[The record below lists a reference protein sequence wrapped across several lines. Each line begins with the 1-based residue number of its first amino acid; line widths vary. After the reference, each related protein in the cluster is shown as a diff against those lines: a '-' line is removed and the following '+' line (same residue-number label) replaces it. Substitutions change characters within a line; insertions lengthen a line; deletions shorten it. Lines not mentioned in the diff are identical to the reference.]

1 MATSGTFLDG
11 RGAHG
16 DGARHTY
23 PGGMARSPLTLAASV
38 TSALPRVAVVGVAP
52 LTEGVSGR
60 YDSAIATLDDDRRV
74 VVRVPVNDEA
84 QDDLLAE
91 ARALISLTAGVR
103 GVLPFGAPD
112 VLGQTSVDG
121 RAALVQ
127 SLLPGYRVDAA
138 HVPSGRGI
146 ATALAAAIAAVHD
159 LPVTVIRDAGLPML
173 TSGQVRDEAERLL
186 DRAEATGLLPFGLLR
201 RWSTALGSDPLWRF
215 ETTVVLGGVDPASF
229 VFEDDADGAP
239 VVTGLLSW
247 GGLGV
252 GDPAIDL
259 RWTASAP
266 AAQAD
271 VLDEYARRSH
281 RAPDS
286 LLSERARL
294 HAELE
299 FAKWLVHGHESG
311 DRTVV
316 GDAVAL
322 LESLDASVRD
332 EPVRACDD
340 VTLDEALAAT
350 QRVPAGAGDAADTSM
365 QTDSF
370 DPDTLAAF
378 LADEN
383 EAGSAET
390 SHLETIPIELS
401 EWSAA
406 PAATGRVPV
415 HTADVP
421 VTAPAAR
428 EDDLAPAEDGAP
440 VSADDIDR
448 DTAARNALRRWTGTA

>member
-316 GDAVAL
+316 GDAVAGPL
-322 LESLDASVRD
+322 PADDLRPWSPPGADLEV
-332 EPVRACDD
+332 
-340 VTLDEALAAT
+340 ALAPGPRAHLV
-350 QRVPAGAGDAADTSM
+350 R
-365 QTDSF
+365 
-370 DPDTLAAF
+370 TLAPLFDAVW
-378 LADEN
+378 
-383 EAGSAET
+383 T
-390 SHLETIPIELS
+390 
-401 EWSAA
+401 
-406 PAATGRVPV
+406 
-415 HTADVP
+415 
-421 VTAPAAR
+421 
-428 EDDLAPAEDGAP
+428 
-440 VSADDIDR
+440 VSAQADRVGIRLDGPGLERTDTAEIPSEGMLPGAIQVPPDGRPVILGPDGPGTGGYPVVAFVTDADR
-448 DTAARNALRRWTGTA
+448 DALGQARPGTRIRFRHARTVP

>member
-201 RWSTALGSDPLWRF
+201 RWSTALASRF
-215 ETTVVLGGVDPASF
+215 
-229 VFEDDADGAP
+229 GA
-239 VVTGLLSW
+239 
-247 GGLGV
+247 
-252 GDPAIDL
+252 
-259 RWTASAP
+259 
-266 AAQAD
+266 
-271 VLDEYARRSH
+271 
-281 RAPDS
+281 
-286 LLSERARL
+286 
-294 HAELE
+294 
-299 FAKWLVHGHESG
+299 
-311 DRTVV
+311 
-316 GDAVAL
+316 
-322 LESLDASVRD
+322 
-332 EPVRACDD
+332 
-340 VTLDEALAAT
+340 
-350 QRVPAGAGDAADTSM
+350 VPS
-365 QTDSF
+365 
-370 DPDTLAAF
+370 PDTLEGFRIDTVARGVAYNSQLTPCWDGMQEVLAPELTFIESSTNVDYQVYRQAARAT
-378 LADEN
+378 LDSPEGKAALQKRTTCMENEGVVVDPETSMPSSDYGTGERADETMVRVAVVAAQCSEQTGAIQELYDLTARYQAAYIDQR
-383 EAGSAET
+383 EAQFVA
-390 SHLETIPIELS
+390 LEEHATAVEARLDEVLRDPD
-401 EWSAA
+401 AA
-406 PAATGRVPV
+406 WASRPAG
-415 HTADVP
+415 
-421 VTAPAAR
+421 
-428 EDDLAPAEDGAP
+428 
-440 VSADDIDR
+440 
-448 DTAARNALRRWTGTA
+448 

>member
-1 MATSGTFLDG
+1 
-11 RGAHG
+11 
-16 DGARHTY
+16 
-23 PGGMARSPLTLAASV
+23 MARSPLTLAASV

-52 LTEGVSGR
+52 LTESVSGR
-60 YDSAIATLDDDRRV
+60 YDSAIATLDDARRV
-74 VVRVPVNDEA
+74 VVRVPVNDQAEA
-84 QDDLLAE
+84 DLLAE
-91 ARALISLTAGVR
+91 ACALTSLTAGVR

-112 VLGQTSVDG
+112 VLGQTTVDG
-121 RAALVQ
+121 RATLVQ
-127 SLLPGYRVDAA
+127 TLLPGYRVDAA
-138 HVPSGRGI
+138 HVPAGRGV

-173 TSGQVRDEAERLL
+173 TAAQVRDEAERLL

-201 RWSTALGSDPLWRF
+201 RWSTSLGSDPLWRF

-229 VFEDDADGAP
+229 VFEDDEEGAP
-239 VVTGLLSW
+239 AVTGLLSW
-247 GGLGV
+247 GSLGV
-252 GDPAIDL
+252 GDPAIDM

-281 RAPDS
+281 RAPDA
-286 LLSERARL
+286 LLAERARL

-299 FAKWLVHGHESG
+299 FAKWLVHGHEAG
-311 DRTVV
+311 DQTVV

-332 EPVRACDD
+332 EPVRARDD
-340 VTLDEALAAT
+340 VTLDQALAAT
-350 QRVPAGAGDAADTSM
+350 QRVPAGAGEVADTSM

-370 DPDTLAAF
+370 DPETLAAF

-383 EAGSAET
+383 DVAYGQT
-390 SHLETIPIELS
+390 GHLETVPIELS
-401 EWSAA
+401 DWSPATPTSPGAA
-406 PAATGRVPV
+406 RVPV
-415 HTADVP
+415 HTSDVP
-421 VTAPAAR
+421 VAPSPAD
-428 EDDLAPAEDGAP
+428 ENDAPEAGRAPSASDGG
-440 VSADDIDR
+440 DDIDQ